1 MNIEESIALK
11 KITFYF
17 TILSALFLILSSQF
31 TGFLLPLLFVL
42 PIYMGL
48 IGIKQRRK
56 SGYLIGIAIV
66 PIAFAISVLWIR
78 YSISV
83 FADRINQIAKIS
95 EQYNISSAKA
105 GAFTT
110 IFFALSIAL
119 VSICVVFLVKLL
131 RHKEIFT

>member
-1 MNIEESIALK
+1 MNTNDAIALK

-31 TGFLLPLLFVL
+31 TGFVLPLLFVL

-56 SGYLIGIAIV
+56 SGFMIGLAIV
-66 PIAFAISVLWIR
+66 PIAFSISILWIR
-78 YSISV
+78 YSIGV
-83 FADRINQIAKIS
+83 FAGGINEIAKIS
-95 EQYNISSAKA
+95 AQYNISTAKA

-110 IFFALSIAL
+110 IFFALSIVM
-119 VSICVVFLVKLL
+119 VSVCVIFLVKLL
-131 RHKEIFT
+131 KHKELFK

>member
-1 MNIEESIALK
+1 MNIEESIAIK
-11 KITFYF
+11 KISFYF

-56 SGYLIGIAIV
+56 SGYMIGIAIV

-119 VSICVVFLVKLL
+119 LSICVIFLVKLL

>member
-1 MNIEESIALK
+1 MNTNDAIALR

-56 SGYLIGIAIV
+56 SGFLIGMAVV
-66 PIAFAISVLWIR
+66 PIAFAIAILWIR
-78 YSISV
+78 YSIGV
-83 FADRINQIAKIS
+83 FTGGISEIAKIS
-95 EQYNISSAKA
+95 AQYNISATKA

-110 IFFALSIAL
+110 IFFILSIAM
-119 VSICVVFLVKLL
+119 VSVCVIFMVKLFK
-131 RHKEIFT
+131 HKELFK